1 MTEPTLASADVM
13 PRRVVHV
20 VHSLAVEFGGPALSV
35 PELALAQSDLVSEV
49 RLLHRLPGAGDSI
62 AAEDL
67 LASRAGHR
75 LLVERLSRWGQ
86 LDSAIG
92 EADLVHVHG
101 LWEMTAYRAVRAA
114 FRRGVPYVIAPSG
127 TLRPDAL
134 RRKGLKK
141 RIALAL
147 EFRRR
152 LQQAVALHATS
163 LQEARE
169 IRAFGLEPPIAVIPI
184 GIHVDQ
190 FIGSADSDLLGSRWP
205 ELRGKRR
212 LLFLGRIHPIKG
224 LENLAEAWGLVAPEA
239 KDWQLVIAGPDEGG
253 YQKRVE
259 CALADAGVYD
269 RTTFTGEIRGED
281 KYRLLR
287 ESDALVL
294 PSFSENFGFCVCEAL
309 ASGLPVI
316 ASRGTPWQ
324 GIEAESCG
332 YWVESAIAPL
342 ADGIRKLVRLEDAER
357 RAKGERGRAWIERE
371 FTAEVSGRALLAL
384 HSWILGG
391 SRPDCV
397 HLGKEP

>member
-1 MTEPTLASADVM
+1 
-13 PRRVVHV
+13 
-20 VHSLAVEFGGPALSV
+20 
-35 PELALAQSDLVSEV
+35 
-49 RLLHRLPGAGDSI
+49 
-62 AAEDL
+62 
-67 LASRAGHR
+67 
-75 LLVERLSRWGQ
+75 
-86 LDSAIG
+86 
-92 EADLVHVHG
+92 
-101 LWEMTAYRAVRAA
+101 
-114 FRRGVPYVIAPSG
+114 VIAPSG
-127 TLRPDAL
+127 TLRPDAI

-152 LQQAVALHATS
+152 LQQAAALHATS
-163 LQEARE
+163 LQEAHE
-169 IRAFGLEPPIAVIPI
+169 IRAFGLEPPIAVIPK

-190 FIGSADSDLLGSRWP
+190 FIGSADSDLLDSRWP

-212 LLFLGRIHPIKG
+212 LLFLGRIHHIKG
-224 LENLAEAWGLVAPEA
+224 LENLAAAWGLVASEA
-239 KDWQLVIAGPDEGG
+239 MDWQLVIAGPDEGG
-253 YQKRVE
+253 YRKRVE
-259 CALADAGVYD
+259 KTLAEAGVAD

-316 ASRGTPWQ
+316 ASRGTPWE
-324 GIEAESCG
+324 GLEREGCG
-332 YWVESAIAPL
+332 YWVESAIEPL
-342 ADGIRKLVRLEDAER
+342 ADGIRKLVRLEDPER

-371 FTAEVSGRALLAL
+371 FTAEASGRALLAL

-397 HLGKEP
+397 HLGTISRAIV